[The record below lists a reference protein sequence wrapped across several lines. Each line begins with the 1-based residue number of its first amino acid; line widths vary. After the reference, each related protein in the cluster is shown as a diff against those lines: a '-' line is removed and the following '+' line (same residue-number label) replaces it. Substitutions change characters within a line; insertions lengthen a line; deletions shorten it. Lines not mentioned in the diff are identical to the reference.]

1 MNKDK
6 KLAKARKRPWL
17 VRFAA
22 VTYGI
27 YLKKRY
33 KLKLKNK
40 ELLDQV
46 PGSCIIMANHC
57 HIIDPCLISTLIP
70 FHIRWVTGAY
80 LFKLKFVSFV
90 LDKGVKCISK
100 QQGRSDL
107 STIMN
112 IKKALKAGNCV
123 GLFPEG
129 NRTWDGDFLP
139 LKLLTTAKMIRMF
152 KVPVVFLNLEGA
164 YAKKPRWAS
173 FPRKGGVTVNISSI
187 LFPEDYK
194 DLPIEKLHE
203 TINSRLYFSH
213 DTWEEENKIEFPS
226 RNNVAGLQ
234 RILYLCP
241 KCGSIDSM
249 DTTGKKAVCK
259 NCKTETSMDNFLR
272 IKSSNHKFTKVSEW
286 RKWEINQL
294 KKIESFP
301 IEKGILFQTLEGRKL
316 KTLSKDFKISLK
328 DGAIIISYKDK
339 KFVLDFEK
347 MNSLIL
353 NSKQTIELYHNNIQY
368 RIRLLPD
375 GCSIKYFDYFKNYQ
389 TTKKEKI
396 NEL

>member
-1 MNKDK
+1 MENKK
-6 KLAKARKRPWL
+6 QLKKARKRPWL
-17 VRFAA
+17 VKFAA
-22 VTYGI
+22 VTYGV

-40 ELLDQV
+40 ELLDKV
-46 PGSCIIMANHC
+46 PGACIIMANHC
-57 HIIDPCLISTLIP
+57 HIIDPCFISTLIP
-70 FHIRWVTGAY
+70 FHIRWVSGAY

-90 LDKGVKCISK
+90 LSKGATCISK

-112 IKKALKAGNCV
+112 VKKALKSGNCV
-123 GLFPEG
+123 GIFPEG

-139 LKLLTTAKMIRMF
+139 LKLNTTAKMVRMF
-152 KVPVVFLNLEGA
+152 KVPVIFLNLEGA

-173 FPRKGGVTVNISSI
+173 YPRKGGITVNISSI

-194 DLPIEKLHE
+194 DLTIEKLHK
-203 TINSRLYFSH
+203 TINSRLNFSH

-226 RNNVAGLQ
+226 KNNVSGLQ

-241 KCGSIDSM
+241 KCGSIDSLE
-249 DTTGKKAVCK
+249 TTGKKAVCK
-259 NCKTETSMDNFLR
+259 NCKIETSMDNFLR
-272 IKSSNHKFTKVSEW
+272 LKSLDHNFTKVSEW
-286 RKWEINQL
+286 RKWEIQQL

-301 IEKGILFQTLEGRKL
+301 TERGILFQILEKRKL

-328 DGAIIISYKDK
+328 DSAINIFYKDK
-339 KFVLDFEK
+339 EFILDFEK

-353 NSKQTIELYHNNIQY
+353 NSKQTIELYHNNTQY

-375 GCSIKYFDYFKNYQ
+375 GCSLKYFDFFTNFQ
-389 TTKKEKI
+389 ANKKEKH
-396 NEL
+396 